1 MRSPMNQRIA
11 DKRLHR
17 NEQSVL
23 GMIARIESG
32 ERGPNYGFFQYPA
45 MAGCLATVC
54 AITDEIFGEA
64 CDRLHIAS
72 AHRTEMLK
80 LTTPAGA
87 RIRALAARNAP
98 IATATS
104 PGPLRKAE
112 QTVLGMLARINEG
125 PPRYGVGY
133 TILAYPVMAG
143 RLATICEITGESF
156 GEACDRLHI
165 APAHRTEMLNLN
177 TPAIVRIRGLATPKA
192 SIATTTSPGPLR
204 KAEQSVLGMIARIES
219 GERGPS
225 YGFFQYPAIA
235 GRLATICEITHE
247 GFRKACDRLHIA
259 PVHRTEMLKLDT
271 PVGQRIRAF
280 AAGDEVSEALG

>member
-1 MRSPMNQRIA
+1 MKPPTA

-54 AITDEIFGEA
+54 AVTGESFGEA

-80 LTTPAGA
+80 LTTPVGG
-87 RIRALAARNAP
+87 RIRALAARNTP
-98 IATATS
+98 TAITMS
-104 PGPLRKAE
+104 PGRVRRAE
-112 QTVLGMLARINEG
+112 QTVLTMLAHIDEG

-133 TILAYPVMAG
+133 AVGFAYPVLAG

-177 TPAIVRIRGLATPKA
+177 TPATARIRALATPKA
-192 SIATTTSPGPLR
+192 SIATTTTPGPLR
-204 KAEQSVLGMIARIES
+204 RAEQSVLGMIARIES
-219 GERGPS
+219 GERGPN

-235 GRLATICEITHE
+235 GCLATVCEITGE
-247 GFRKACDRLHIA
+247 SFRNACDRLHIA
-259 PVHRTEMLKLDT
+259 PVHRSEMLKLTT
-271 PVGQRIRAF
+271 PIGQRIRAF
-280 AAGDEVSEALG
+280 AAPKEVSEALG